1 MPRPNFPNCIM
12 PPEVISRIVS
22 EQEYYDADPERA
34 ERQQAQMQQQREEDA
49 QYEAYLI
56 ELEQELIQELIK
68 EHCICVDFIN
78 CNPDPVP
85 NPDCP
90 IHGAGFAE

>member
-34 ERQQAQMQQQREEDA
+34 EREQAQMQEQREEEA
-49 QYEAYLI
+49 RQEAEYEAYLI
-56 ELEQELIQELIK
+56 EQELTK